1 MMEGLELFFFFFC
14 KSYLEAKALEM
25 RVKVVQHSAAIK
37 HESRLQ
43 HVLVN
48 LIVVQFLWW
57 D

>member
-1 MMEGLELFFFFFC
+1 
-14 KSYLEAKALEM
+14 M